1 MNIVASIE
9 ARMASS
15 RLPGKILKGAVG
27 KPLLELMVERVR
39 KSKLLHNVVVATTV
53 ESSDDITE
61 KACQKMGVS
70 CFRGSNDDVLER
82 VLKAAQTHKA
92 DLIIELTGD
101 CPLLDP
107 VQMDRVI
114 QYYLDNTFDYVS
126 NFRERLFPRG
136 TETQVFS
143 VKVLE
148 DVANRTQDA
157 ADHEHVSLF
166 IYEHPEIYKLGGVS
180 AEPFYNRPDLRLTV
194 DTPLDYELIRTIF
207 ERLYPKNNNF
217 TLKDVINLLDSE
229 PALKVLNQQIQQK
242 PVR

>member
-1 MNIVASIE
+1 MNIIATIE

-15 RLPGKILKGAVG
+15 RLPGKILKEAVG

-39 KSKLLHNVVVATTV
+39 KSKLLNNVVVATTV
-53 ESSDDITE
+53 ESSDDVTE
-61 KACQKMGVS
+61 KACQKMGVN

-82 VLKAAQTHKA
+82 VLKAAQTYKA
-92 DLIIELTGD
+92 DLIVELTGD

-107 VQMDRVI
+107 IQMDRVI
-114 QYYLDNTFDYVS
+114 QYYLDHSFDYVS
-126 NFRERLFPRG
+126 NFRDRLFPRG

-148 DVANRTQDA
+148 DVARRTQDA

-180 AEPFYNRPDLRLTV
+180 AELFYNRPDLRLTV
-194 DTPLDYELIRTIF
+194 DTPLDYELIQTVF
-207 ERLYPKNNNF
+207 ERLYPKNNEF